1 MRKHVMPIKQREK
14 ISATMRAK
22 HIKRS
27 AATKE
32 KIRRS
37 MLRQWAEADKNNV
50 KSNDMELR

>member
-1 MRKHVMPIKQREK
+1 
-14 ISATMRAK
+14 MRAK